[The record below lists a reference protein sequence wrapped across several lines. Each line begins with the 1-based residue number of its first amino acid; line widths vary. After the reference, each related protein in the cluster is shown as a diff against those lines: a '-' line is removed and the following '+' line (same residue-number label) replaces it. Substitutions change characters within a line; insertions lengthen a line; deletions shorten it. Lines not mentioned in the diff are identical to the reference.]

1 MKNVRAPAAAFFTTR
16 WKTLLMVSLGFVSL
30 LSSAALLDQG
40 SDVTLPVFERVSPL
54 IEISV
59 SIVDGG
65 DATHDTTFVIQ

>member
-1 MKNVRAPAAAFFTTR
+1 
-16 WKTLLMVSLGFVSL
+16 MVSLGFVSL